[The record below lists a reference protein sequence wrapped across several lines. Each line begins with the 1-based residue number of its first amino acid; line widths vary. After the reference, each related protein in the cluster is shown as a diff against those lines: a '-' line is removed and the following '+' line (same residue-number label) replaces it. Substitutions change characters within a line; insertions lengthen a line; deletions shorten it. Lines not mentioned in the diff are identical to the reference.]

1 MANSIPDMT
10 VADAMNRVLEVER
23 DAAVAI
29 RAAQSDADAVLQAAR
44 ETRRQILDRARDRAS
59 RLHVRA
65 QARLAETLCELDTQ
79 AQAAGGHRETLEA
92 IAQRAIAQ
100 LARRLASR
108 NHEST

>member
-23 DAAVAI
+23 EAADAI
-29 RAAQSDADAVLQAAR
+29 HAAQSDADAVLQAAR

-65 QARLAETLCELDTQ
+65 QARLADTLSQLDAR
-79 AQAAGGHRETLEA
+79 AQTAGAHRESLES
-92 IAQRAIAQ
+92 IAQRAIEQ

-108 NHEST
+108 NHEPT